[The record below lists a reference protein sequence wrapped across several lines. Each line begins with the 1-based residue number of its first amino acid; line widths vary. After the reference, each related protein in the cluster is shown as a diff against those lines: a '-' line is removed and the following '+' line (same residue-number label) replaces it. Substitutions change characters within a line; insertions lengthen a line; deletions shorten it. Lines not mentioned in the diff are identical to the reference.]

1 MLTFQAIEAM
11 TRSDGEGWGYAHA
24 RRVLKL
30 GEHIGGDLAP
40 VFSAFSVVQDYFSRS
55 NPNE

>member
-1 MLTFQAIEAM
+1 MLTLQAIEEM
-11 TRSDGEGWGYAHA
+11 TRSDGEGWGFAHA

-30 GEHIGGDLAP
+30 GEHIGGDLVSA
-40 VFSAFSVVQDYFSRS
+40 FSAFSVVQDYFSRS